1 MDSPYFKLHDIV
13 CTRVTFIP
21 DICVKFHITS
31 ALISSALISSE
42 LISSGVSTHM
52 HVAAQ
57 QLLRSGVA
65 EHTCV
70 EEGGGVG
77 DKWK

>member
-1 MDSPYFKLHDIV
+1 MMFGYGLYVLTLLSPPL
-13 CTRVTFIP
+13 P
-21 DICVKFHITS
+21 HITS
-31 ALISSALISSE
+31 TLISSALMSSE

-70 EEGGGVG
+70 EEGGEGWAKLSQQV
-77 DKWK
+77 